1 MRVAKKG
8 DFVPVPILI
17 CGRATCKL
25 RRREIGLGSWSA
37 GSLHR
42 VGLEKMRKAQAGE
55 NDDDDDEKFW
65 LPFLT
70 AQKQLKGQIIN
81 FDFDKHSTLDLDA
94 LVKSDMSHRLLEIF
108 SFEIIDVATF
118 VSTSI

>member
-1 MRVAKKG
+1 M
-8 DFVPVPILI
+8 
-17 CGRATCKL
+17 
-25 RRREIGLGSWSA
+25 RREIGLGPWSA

-70 AQKQLKGQIIN
+70 AQKQLKDQIIN

>member
-1 MRVAKKG
+1 
-8 DFVPVPILI
+8 
-17 CGRATCKL
+17 
-25 RRREIGLGSWSA
+25 
-37 GSLHR
+37 
-42 VGLEKMRKAQAGE
+42 MRKAQAGE

-81 FDFDKHSTLDLDA
+81 FDFDKHSTLDLDV

-108 SFEIIDVATF
+108 SFDIIDVATF

>member
-1 MRVAKKG
+1 
-8 DFVPVPILI
+8 
-17 CGRATCKL
+17 
-25 RRREIGLGSWSA
+25 
-37 GSLHR
+37 
-42 VGLEKMRKAQAGE
+42 MRKARAGE

-81 FDFDKHSTLDLDA
+81 FAFDKHSTLDLNA